1 MTAVFDLD
9 ETLTRRDTFL
19 PFLLGYLRRRP
30 WRAWRLFLLPA
41 HLLWIAVTTRSAGAA
56 MKHETRNTKQ
66 QNRRTRIKQAVL
78 KAFLGGAARG
88 DVAAWAETYA
98 ERLAA
103 HELRPGSLAALRE
116 HQEAGDRVVLATASF
131 DIYVRPLAT
140 RLGIDEVLCSRI
152 AWDAADPVAGIDGE
166 NCRDH
171 EKLRQVIRLLGEEGA
186 GVVAYS
192 DSHADLPLLEWAE
205 RGVAVSPTPLLA
217 ARVQELGLDVQR
229 W

>member
-9 ETLTRRDTFL
+9 ETLTRGDTFL
-19 PFLLGYLRRRP
+19 PFLVGYLRRRP
-30 WRAWRLFLLPA
+30 WRAWRLLLLPA
-41 HLLWIAVTTRSAGAA
+41 SLLWIAITARSPGAD
-56 MKHETRNTKQ
+56 TQR

-78 KAFLGGAARG
+78 KAFLGGAPRG
-88 DVAAWAETYA
+88 DVAAWAEVYA

-103 HELRPGSLAALRE
+103 HELRPGSVAALRE

-140 RLGIDEVLCSRI
+140 RLGIDEVLGSRI
-152 AWDAADPVAGIDGE
+152 AWNAADRVAGIDGE

-217 ARVQELGLDVQR
+217 ARVEELGLDLRR

>member
-9 ETLTRRDTFL
+9 ETLTRGDTFL

-30 WRAWRLFLLPA
+30 WRAWRLLLLPA
-41 HLLWIAVTTRSAGAA
+41 GLLWIAITARSPGA
-56 MKHETRNTKQ
+56 NTQ
-66 QNRRTRIKQAVL
+66 RQNRRTRIKQAVL

-152 AWDAADPVAGIDGE
+152 AWNEADRVAGIDGE

-171 EKLRQVIRLLGEEGA
+171 QKLRQVIRLLGEEGA

-217 ARVQELGLDVQR
+217 ARVEELGLQVR
-229 W
+229 SW